1 MRSERKRRKSKPL
14 RSVRKSVKKRNN
26 RCSTKGSLSA
36 HR

>member
-1 MRSERKRRKSKPL
+1 MRSVRKRQKSKPL
-14 RSVRKSVKKRNN
+14 QSVRKSVRRRNN